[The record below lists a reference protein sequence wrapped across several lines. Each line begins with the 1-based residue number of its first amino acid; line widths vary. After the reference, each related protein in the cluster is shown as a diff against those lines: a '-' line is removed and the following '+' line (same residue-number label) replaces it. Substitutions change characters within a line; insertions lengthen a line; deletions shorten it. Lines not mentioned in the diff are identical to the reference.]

1 MEKQISKFTAKLIS
15 VAPTASTSN
24 NAKGTQFRRCTIEYK
39 SPATGE
45 IKQSSARIWEK
56 NYAYGMQVGESYAST
71 AEVWLDANGNA
82 QVDITVSHLQNA
94 SSASLAD
101 FGFTAPVP
109 ADLNAVG

>member
-1 MEKQISKFTAKLIS
+1 MENQTSKFTAKLIS
-15 VAPTASTSN
+15 VAKTPSVSAT
-24 NAKGTQFRRCTIEYK
+24 GTQFRRCTVEYK

-45 IKQSSARIWEK
+45 LKQSSARIWEK
-56 NYAYGMQVGESYAST
+56 NYAYGMQEGESYSAT
-71 AEVWLDANGNA
+71 AQVWLNAEGNA

-94 SSASLAD
+94 TSASLAD

>member
-1 MEKQISKFTAKLIS
+1 MSKFTAKLIS
-15 VAPTASTSN
+15 VAPTTSVN
-24 NAKGTQFRRCTIEYK
+24 VKGTQFRRCTIEYK

-56 NYAYGMQVGESYAST
+56 NYAYGMELGESYAST
-71 AEVWLDANGNA
+71 AEVWLDKNGNA

-109 ADLNAVG
+109 ADLNTVG

>member
-1 MEKQISKFTAKLIS
+1 MEKQIKKFTAKLIS
-15 VAPTASTSN
+15 VAPTVSTT
-24 NAKGTQFRRCTIEYK
+24 ATGTQFRRCTVEYK
-39 SPATGE
+39 SPATGVVT
-45 IKQSSARIWEK
+45 QSSARIWEK

-71 AEVWLDANGNA
+71 AQVWLTAEGNA

-94 SSASLAD
+94 NSASLAD

>member
-15 VAPTASTSN
+15 VSETVSN
-24 NAKGTQFRRCTIEYK
+24 NVKGTAFRRCTVEYK

-45 IKQSSARIWEK
+45 IRQSSARIWEK
-56 NYAYGMQVGESYAST
+56 NFAYGMKVNESYAST
-71 AEVWLDANGNA
+71 AEVWLDKNGNA

-109 ADLNAVG
+109 ADLNTVG